1 MNLKKLFVSLA
12 EEILVIIDFC
22 RFGNLKSYLIEQ
34 RDKFINQ
41 LNALGNLLPEDE
53 TVEIN
58 TPKRFTINIL
68 MK

>member
-1 MNLKKLFVSLA
+1 VSLA

-22 RFGNLKSYLIEQ
+22 RFGNLKSFLIEH

-41 LNALGNLLPEDE
+41 LTALGDLLPGDE

-58 TPKRFTINIL
+58 TPSAK
-68 MK
+68 